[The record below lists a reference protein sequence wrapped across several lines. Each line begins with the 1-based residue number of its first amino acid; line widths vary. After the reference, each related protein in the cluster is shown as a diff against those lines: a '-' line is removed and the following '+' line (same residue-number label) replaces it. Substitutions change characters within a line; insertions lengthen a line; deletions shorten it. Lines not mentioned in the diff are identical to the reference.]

1 MTIKKSTVNDGAVY
15 VTHPVFSDETD
26 GDNIRRM
33 NGFYDTLAELA
44 KEASAKLPPGYRY
57 SAEYTAY
64 DTDGELIISYTVRV
78 RHCGRSIFRR
88 NFTHRWKNGVIISEE
103 IEQHI
108 AQS

>member
-1 MTIKKSTVNDGAVY
+1 MTIKKATVNSGNVY

-26 GDNIRRM
+26 KDNTRRM
-33 NGFYDTLAELA
+33 NGFYDTLTELA
-44 KEASAKLPPGYRY
+44 KEASSKLPPGYRY
-57 SAEYTAY
+57 SAEYTA
-64 DTDGELIISYTVRV
+64 DDADGILTVSYTVRV